1 MVMKPDLLSLAQRA
15 LFGGE
20 PGATDRAP
28 DDRAPGDRAPG
39 DRGSDD
45 RAPAARQPPARGL
58 PARRVYSVTRL
69 NREVRS
75 LLESGIGRV
84 WVQGEISNL
93 SRPSSGHWYFSL
105 KDRDA
110 QLRCAMF
117 RARNSRAPFTPVEG
131 QLVVG
136 YGQVS
141 LFEQRGEYQLVVE
154 QLEHAGLGALQ
165 RAFEELK
172 TRLAAEG
179 LFATER
185 KRPLPAVPRRIG
197 VITSPTGAALRDILH
212 ILARRFPAASILVY
226 PTAVQG
232 AAAVPAIV
240 AALDLASARSE
251 CDVLILAR
259 GGGSLEDLWAFND
272 ERIAR
277 AIDRCRVRCR
287 APIVTG
293 IGHEIDFTIADFVAD
308 VRAPTPSGAAELVVP
323 DRRIWLHRLEQICAR
338 FGIAMR
344 RSLGGDRARLQQ
356 LRARCSAAMRRSLAS
371 ERASARALLHR
382 LESAHPGARL
392 NAAQA
397 RLAQLDG
404 RLRFALQTRLTS
416 SASRVQG
423 VARALQAVSP
433 LATLERGFAV
443 VTRSADGALVTSS
456 EQLAVGERFDARL
469 ASGSVHATV
478 LARRP

>member
-1 MVMKPDLLSLAQRA
+1 MKPDLLPLAQRE
-15 LFGGE
+15 LLG
-20 PGATDRAP
+20 T
-28 DDRAPGDRAPG
+28 
-39 DRGSDD
+39 
-45 RAPAARQPPARGL
+45 AADPTVCPQPERL
-58 PARRVYSVTRL
+58 PASRPVYSVSRL

-105 KDRDA
+105 KDRQA

-117 RARNSRAPFTPVEG
+117 RTRNTRATFAPAEG
-131 QLVVG
+131 QLVMA

-141 LFEQRGEYQLVVE
+141 LYEPRGDYQLLIE

-172 TRLAAEG
+172 SRLAAEG
-179 LFATER
+179 LFAPER
-185 KRPLPAVPRRIG
+185 KRSLPPAPRRIG

-212 ILARRFPAASILVY
+212 ILARRFPAASILIY

-232 AAAVPAIV
+232 AAAAPAIV
-240 AALDLASARSE
+240 AAIELAARRAE

-272 ERIAR
+272 ERVAR
-277 AIDRCRVRCR
+277 AIDRCRGRCR

-308 VRAPTPSGAAELVVP
+308 LRAPTPSGAAELVVP
-323 DRRIWLHRLEQICAR
+323 DVRAWLHRLEQMCGR
-338 FGIAMR
+338 F
-344 RSLGGDRARLQQ
+344 
-356 LRARCSAAMRRSLAS
+356 SAAMRRTLGS
-371 ERASARALLHR
+371 ERARSHGLQRR
-382 LESAHPGARL
+382 LEGAHPGARL
-392 NAAQA
+392 RGAQA
-397 RLAQLDG
+397 RLLELQG
-404 RLRFALQTRLTS
+404 RLQFVLQTRLGTE
-416 SASRVQG
+416 SRHLQSL
-423 VARALQAVSP
+423 ARALQAVSP

-443 VTRSADGALVTSS
+443 ITRSADGALVTSA
-456 EQLAVGERFDARL
+456 EQLSVGETFDARL
-469 ASGSVHATV
+469 ASGSVQAAV
-478 LARRP
+478 ISKRS